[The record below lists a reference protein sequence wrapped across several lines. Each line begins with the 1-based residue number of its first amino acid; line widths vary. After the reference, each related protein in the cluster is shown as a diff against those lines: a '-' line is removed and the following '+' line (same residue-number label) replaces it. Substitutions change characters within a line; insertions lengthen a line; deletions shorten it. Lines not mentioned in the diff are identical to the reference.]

1 MRYVDWKNCVQVDIH
16 LRCGRSTT
24 TVMPN
29 WKAQTPTPA
38 TLSCGDNGMEYI
50 GKFATLD
57 EVFAKIDELRQ
68 PGLVFDVDRER
79 DDEGKLFYFVT
90 AWWMV

>member
-1 MRYVDWKNCVQVDIH
+1 
-16 LRCGRSTT
+16 
-24 TVMPN
+24 
-29 WKAQTPTPA
+29 
-38 TLSCGDNGMEYI
+38 MEYI

-68 PGLVFDVDRER
+68 PGLVFDVDLER

>member
-1 MRYVDWKNCVQVDIH
+1 
-16 LRCGRSTT
+16 
-24 TVMPN
+24 
-29 WKAQTPTPA
+29 
-38 TLSCGDNGMEYI
+38 MEYT

-79 DDEGKLFYFVT
+79 DDKGKLFYFVT

>member
-1 MRYVDWKNCVQVDIH
+1 
-16 LRCGRSTT
+16 
-24 TVMPN
+24 
-29 WKAQTPTPA
+29 
-38 TLSCGDNGMEYI
+38 MEYI
-50 GKFATLD
+50 GRFVTLD

-79 DDEGKLFYFVT
+79 DDEDKLLYVLT

>member
-1 MRYVDWKNCVQVDIH
+1 MSFTI
-16 LRCGRSTT
+16 GSS
-24 TVMPN
+24 
-29 WKAQTPTPA
+29 A
-38 TLSCGDNGMEYI
+38 MEYT

-79 DDEGKLFYFVT
+79 DDKGKLFYFVT